1 MNKEQE
7 IEQLKQQLGDSVRM
21 NTELN
26 AVISTL
32 QKKSGY
38 TSERECF
45 FTINHSPFTTSDG
58 DLS

>member
-32 QKKSGY
+32 QKNLDTLQKENASLQQ
-38 TSERECF
+38 TIHHLQQVMEC
-45 FTINHSPFTTSDG
+45 NR
-58 DLS
+58 

>member
-32 QKKSGY
+32 QKNMDTLQKENAS
-38 TSERECF
+38 
-45 FTINHSPFTTSDG
+45 
-58 DLS
+58 LQ

>member
-32 QKKSGY
+32 QKENDSLQQ
-38 TSERECF
+38 TIHHLQQVMEC
-45 FTINHSPFTTSDG
+45 NR
-58 DLS
+58 